1 MNYKIIYHIMPWEI
15 DYVLLS
21 FTQLKKSKYHLSDKD
36 NVTVETVL
44 NLSSY
49 AIDWDNSKLPKE
61 FFIEKYN
68 QISILLEG
76 YTHIKHIYEGD
87 QLYGHLDLQRS
98 CISPEID
105 FYLSIC
111 PDIYFSEHALSY
123 LIEASKQIDNKYFTI
138 TTQISK
144 VGDADWDE
152 ITNSKYVNIPYSDYL
167 EVDIFDVI
175 HNNRY
180 NEEEKSLHPT
190 KKSKWAGWFDLYN
203 KALYEEL
210 CPFQEDWKGYGPWDL
225 YSLILTNHLKSQ
237 GVDFQQYL
245 IQGETIWMYPSGPLV
260 KNGLNGFSQ
269 YYKDFIQLNSIPNQR
284 QEFESKLNE
293 YLQRTI
299 NQLKTLKI
307 L

>member
-15 DYVLLS
+15 DYALLS
-21 FTQLKKSKYHLSDKD
+21 FTQLKKFIYHLTEED

-68 QISILLEG
+68 QISTLLEG

-245 IQGETIWMYPSGPLV
+245 IQGETIWMYPSGPLA
-260 KNGLNGFSQ
+260 KNGLNGFAQ
-269 YYKDFIQLNSIPNQR
+269 YYKDFLQLNPIPNQR